1 MSLFNDELVIIRGA
15 GDLATGVVYSLY
27 KAHFKIILLET
38 QYPSSIRRKVALSEA
53 VYDGKSRVEDIEA
66 VLVKSYEEA
75 LNIVTDTN
83 YSKIPILIDP
93 NCEIL
98 NHVKPTFLIDAIIAK
113 KNLGTN
119 KSMAKY
125 TIALGP
131 GFTAGK
137 DVDIVI
143 ETVRGHN
150 LGRMYTKGEAI
161 PNTGIP
167 GNIGGKEAERVI
179 HASADGIIENIKNIG
194 DFVREKEVI
203 AYINNNNEKIEVL
216 AAFDGLLRGIIRDG
230 FKGIIPE
237 ETKVNSIKLE
247 NGILTIDF
255 SKELLNVEKGKEEKM
270 IEAIVYS
277 LLEIKEIKKI
287 SILVEGEKLSYLPN
301 TSEKLPKFLDKSY
314 GVNKIYNFDSIKD
327 TSKTTIYYLSKYNDY
342 YYYVPVTKISNETT
356 EKAEIIIKELKST
369 PIYHTNLISYLAAS
383 TNLTNYELLEN
394 SISLSFD
401 NHLLANLHD
410 EDMLEEVK
418 YSIALSLRDSY
429 GIEKVLFNYPDSEE
443 EVMAFN

>member
-143 ETVRGHN
+143 ETVRGHH

-230 FKGIIPE
+230 FKVHSGLKIADIDPRKSE
-237 ETKVNSIKLE
+237 YDNCFTISDKARNLGGAV
-247 NGILTIDF
+247 LTA
-255 SKELLNVEKGKEEKM
+255 M
-270 IEAIVYS
+270 M
-277 LLEIKEIKKI
+277 
-287 SILVEGEKLSYLPN
+287 YL
-301 TSEKLPKFLDKSY
+301 Y
-314 GVNKIYNFDSIKD
+314 NK
-327 TSKTTIYYLSKYNDY
+327 
-342 YYYVPVTKISNETT
+342 
-356 EKAEIIIKELKST
+356 
-369 PIYHTNLISYLAAS
+369 
-383 TNLTNYELLEN
+383 
-394 SISLSFD
+394 
-401 NHLLANLHD
+401 
-410 EDMLEEVK
+410 
-418 YSIALSLRDSY
+418 
-429 GIEKVLFNYPDSEE
+429 
-443 EVMAFN
+443 